1 MPEGIP
7 DVTDVNETALKNLG
21 QLREL
26 VYVPLRDNERSF
38 VEPWFVDTMLNEAL
52 YDLNARLRIKR
63 STAISGSGGVGNS
76 HATTGVITVPSDF
89 VEVTDLWF
97 TDSAIQPEITND
109 AVFNSYA
116 RRGANTP
123 VVYLARVYGATIE
136 TYPLLL
142 DEPYRLEYVARPTAM
157 ALDTDRP
164 TDLSPEMTPRLVAY
178 AQAKA
183 KWQEGEIEEGNQY
196 MAMYEAGLPGSP
208 RMTNYLRPAPMTMF
222 PAPGPFDAPWS
233 GSW

>member
-7 DVTDVNETALKNLG
+7 DVADVNLTSLKNLG
-21 QLREL
+21 QMREL

-38 VEPWFVDTMLNEAL
+38 VEPWFVDAMLNEAL
-52 YDLNARLRIKR
+52 LDLNARLRIKR
-63 STAISGSGGVGNS
+63 ASVSGTSDANGAI
-76 HATTGVITVPSDF
+76 AIPSDF

-97 TDSAIQPEITND
+97 DDPAIQPELTND

-116 RRGANTP
+116 KRGYSSPAN
-123 VVYLARVYGATIE
+123 YLARVYGAFIQ
-136 TYPLLL
+136 TYPQIESA
-142 DEPYRLEYVARPTAM
+142 DYTLEYVARPTLLD
-157 ALDTDRP
+157 LDTDRP

-183 KWQEGEIEEGNQY
+183 KWQEGETEEGNQY
-196 MAMYEAGLPGSP
+196 MAMYEAGLPGAP

-222 PAPGPFDAPWS
+222 PAPGPFDA
-233 GSW
+233 

>member
-7 DVTDVNETALKNLG
+7 DVADVNLTSLKNLG

-38 VEPWFVDTMLNEAL
+38 VEPWFVDAMLNEAL
-52 YDLNARLRIKR
+52 LDLNARLRIKR
-63 STAISGSGGVGNS
+63 GSDDGTSDANGVL
-76 HATTGVITVPSDF
+76 TVPADF

-97 TDSAIQPEITND
+97 TDPAILVEITND

-116 RRGANTP
+116 KRGASTP
-123 VVYLARVYGATIE
+123 ANYLGRVFGATIE
-136 TYPLLL
+136 TYPAIASA
-142 DEPYRLEYVARPTAM
+142 DYTLEYVARPTLLDA
-157 ALDTDRP
+157 DTDRP
-164 TDLSPEMTPRLVAY
+164 TDLIPEMTPRLVAY

-183 KWQEGEIEEGNQY
+183 KWQEGEVEEGNQY

-208 RMTNYLRPAPMTMF
+208 RMTNYLRPAPMTFF
-222 PAPGPFDAPWS
+222 PTPGPFDA
-233 GSW
+233 